1 MIVLCSISCRVKL
14 QLQKEHMKINAKK
27 ENKLVAAWI
36 SFSWP
41 GWILLEMITAAFFLL
56 GVKNN
61 FYV

>member
-27 ENKLVAAWI
+27 ETNWLQLEFLSADQAEFCWKW
-36 SFSWP
+36 
-41 GWILLEMITAAFFLL
+41 LLQHFFLL
-56 GVKNN
+56 DVKNN